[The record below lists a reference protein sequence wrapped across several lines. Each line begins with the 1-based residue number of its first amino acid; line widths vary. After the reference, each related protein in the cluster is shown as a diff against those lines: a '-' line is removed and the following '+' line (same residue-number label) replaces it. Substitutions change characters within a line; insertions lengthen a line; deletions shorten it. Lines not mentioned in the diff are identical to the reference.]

1 MFVSSHFKNL
11 NHWYTVGE
19 FDFSTT
25 MFTYHVISGPRFL
38 EKDNPVIG
46 GLRGLYYQII
56 IYYLFFWEIWASCS
70 TSRGPGIGTKVLCF
84 LCLLTLIAVGWGFI
98 VMLLLLCCQNKFY
111 TKTIHWNHKKS
122 FFLGASLIVR
132 FGLT

>member
-11 NHWYTVGE
+11 NHWYTVDE
-19 FDFSTT
+19 FDSSTT

-56 IYYLFFWEIWASCS
+56 IYYLFLRNLGLLFNKQRTGDRDQSIVFFVFINVDCRRLRLYSYDIVIMLPKQNLQKNN
-70 TSRGPGIGTKVLCF
+70 TLKPQKKF
-84 LCLLTLIAVGWGFI
+84 LLRRLVDNRI
-98 VMLLLLCCQNKFY
+98 
-111 TKTIHWNHKKS
+111 
-122 FFLGASLIVR
+122 
-132 FGLT
+132 